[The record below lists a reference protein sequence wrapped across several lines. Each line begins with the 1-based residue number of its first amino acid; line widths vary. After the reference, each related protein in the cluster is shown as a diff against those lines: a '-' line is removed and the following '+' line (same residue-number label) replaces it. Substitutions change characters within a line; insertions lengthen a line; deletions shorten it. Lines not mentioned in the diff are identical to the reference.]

1 MEMEEAKEKKLATMK
16 KNLKLLAVGLMVLA
30 IEKIIEMLV
39 SFFNSADSD
48 ESMAELNDKKCW
60 EKAPSSHTTMYHVVV
75 W

>member
-30 IEKIIEMLV
+30 IEKIIEMMV

-48 ESMAELNDKKCW
+48 ENFAELNDQKC
-60 EKAPSSHTTMYHVVV
+60 
-75 W
+75 

>member
-48 ESMAELNDKKCW
+48 ESMAELNDKKC
-60 EKAPSSHTTMYHVVV
+60 
-75 W
+75 

>member
-30 IEKIIEMLV
+30 IEKIIEMMV

-48 ESMAELNDKKCW
+48 ESMAELNDKKC
-60 EKAPSSHTTMYHVVV
+60 
-75 W
+75 